1 MNHLGTQIIHTGRLL
16 LRPYRRGD
24 EYQMYRNFLGDSRVT
39 EYVSWETYPSA
50 EAARELLQLHL
61 FSYRQNPR
69 GYYEWAIVRNGEI
82 IGSADAFDIR
92 EETESCEVG
101 CTVGSRFWGAGFAEE
116 ALRAVIYFLFE
127 EVGFRRISASCGAEN
142 TSARML
148 LENVGMRCEGR
159 FRRAV
164 RYRSGEED
172 DLLHYAVLREDL
184 YGQ

>member
-1 MNHLGTQIIHTGRLL
+1 
-16 LRPYRRGD
+16 
-24 EYQMYRNFLGDSRVT
+24 MYRNFLGDSRVT

-50 EAARELLQLHL
+50 EAAKELLQLHL
-61 FSYRQNPR
+61 LSYRQNPR

-184 YGQ
+184 YG

>member
-1 MNHLGTQIIHTGRLL
+1 MNGLSCGT
-16 LRPYRRGD
+16 
-24 EYQMYRNFLGDSRVT
+24 
-39 EYVSWETYPSA
+39 VS
-50 EAARELLQLHL
+50 
-61 FSYRQNPR
+61 
-69 GYYEWAIVRNGEI
+69 I

-184 YGQ
+184 YG

>member
-61 FSYRQNPR
+61 LSYRQNPR

-101 CTVGSRFWGAGFAEE
+101 CTVGSRFWGAGFA
-116 ALRAVIYFLFE
+116 
-127 EVGFRRISASCGAEN
+127 
-142 TSARML
+142 
-148 LENVGMRCEGR
+148 
-159 FRRAV
+159 
-164 RYRSGEED
+164 
-172 DLLHYAVLREDL
+172 
-184 YGQ
+184 